1 MKKQSLIQHIITG
14 LNDLKWV
21 YINEFKQ
28 IFRDKG
34 VMIIF
39 FLGGML
45 YPLIYNSLYMTEN
58 IYKIPIAVV
67 DNSASKE
74 SREFLK
80 KLDATPE
87 VLLKESCSNLEEASD
102 LLKRQKVHGIIYFP
116 KDFHSKIAK
125 HEQAH
130 ISVYSDMS
138 SFLYYKGFL
147 TATNRVMLEQSNLI
161 HLDRYNNIGTYG
173 YNAQQLSRA
182 INATEVALFNPGGGY
197 ASFLIPGILIL
208 IIHQTLFFGIGML
221 AGTAREENKKH
232 TLIPDHLIGKGI
244 YRVVLGRAAT
254 YFTLYSLISAY
265 VIGLIPIIFNLPRIG
280 NIWEIY
286 KLMLPFLLSTI
297 FFSMSLSIFIKNR
310 ETGFIAFLFSS
321 VVLLF
326 LSGLPWPRS
335 GMPDF
340 WRYFSYIFP
349 ATHGVQGYVKMNSTG
364 ATLSQIRFEYIA
376 LWIQTA
382 IYFIIA
388 TFTLN
393 YMVKESKVASE
404 NINLED

>member
-1 MKKQSLIQHIITG
+1 MKNQNLMQHIITG

-87 VLLKESCSNLEEASD
+87 ILLKESCSNLEEASD

-182 INATEVALFNPGGGY
+182 INATEVALYNPGGGY

-265 VIGLIPIIFNLPRIG
+265 IIGLIPIIFNLPRIG

-376 LWIQTA
+376 LWIQSA

-393 YMVKESKVASE
+393 YMVKESKVASK
-404 NINLED
+404 NINSED

>member
-404 NINLED
+404 NINSED